1 MNAEHFETKE
11 QGSMSALNERYI
23 TDAEGKRIAVVLD
36 LETFERLLDAQEEL
50 EDIRDA
56 EATRAAIE
64 SGEEEVI
71 PLEQA
76 MAEYEAQHVAPSQQA
91 S

>member
-1 MNAEHFETKE
+1 
-11 QGSMSALNERYI
+11 MSALNERYI

-36 LETFERLLDAQEEL
+36 LETFERLVDAQEEL

-76 MAEYEAQHVAPSQQA
+76 MAEYEQQHATPSQPA

>member
-1 MNAEHFETKE
+1 MT
-11 QGSMSALNERYI
+11 ALNERYI

-56 EATRAAIE
+56 AATRAAIE

-71 PLEQA
+71 PLAQA
-76 MAEYEAQHVAPSQQA
+76 MAEYEAQHVAPSQPA